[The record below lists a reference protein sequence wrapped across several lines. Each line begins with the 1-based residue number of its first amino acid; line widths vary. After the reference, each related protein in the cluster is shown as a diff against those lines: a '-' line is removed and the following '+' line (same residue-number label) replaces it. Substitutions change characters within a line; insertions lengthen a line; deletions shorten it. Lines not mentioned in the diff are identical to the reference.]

1 MWTGWKEKKTSQ
13 TEEARGRPPSLDLA
27 KPQSRQEGERFLVEK
42 GKVWGERLQVSP
54 DGAAGLGKLQEGS
67 N

>member
-1 MWTGWKEKKTSQ
+1 MIWQ
-13 TEEARGRPPSLDLA
+13 SLG
-27 KPQSRQEGERFLVEK
+27 SRQEGERFLVEK

-54 DGAAGLGKLQEGS
+54 DGAAGLGKLKEGS